1 MKTLKA
7 FLLAALLLL
16 CGNYASAEKKSNLI
30 YNTQEEN
37 GLKVAETI
45 YKSEDGSLTNFMHYN
60 YKYDEQQRMT
70 ESEAMKWDGNEWKKD
85 LCIRYT
91 YEGKSVT
98 TSYYKWDKRKKE
110 YLLVP
115 GMTMT
120 IDNPNR

>member
-1 MKTLKA
+1 MTTLKT
-7 FLLAALLLL
+7 FLFAALLLL
-16 CGNYASAEKKSNLI
+16 CGAYASADNKSNLI
-30 YNTQEEN
+30 YNTEEVN

-45 YKSEDGSLTNFMHYN
+45 YKSENGSLTNFMHYN

-120 IDNPNR
+120 IDNPNQ